1 MPHQELPMI
10 PRLSKSKYMSGNQC
24 HKRLYLEIRSPEL
37 ATEADEHTQAIMDMG
52 TEVGELAR
60 KRFSG
65 GVLVAQDRTQ
75 IPQAL
80 KETAALIRN
89 PSVPAIFEGTFK
101 FDDVLVRV
109 DVLERVGQDLWRLI
123 EVKASGGVKDKHL
136 PDVAIQTYV
145 LKGAGVPLSG
155 SWLMHLNNKYVYP
168 GGELDLGCL
177 FALVDLTEKITFSM
191 TEVPTRLAAMRAML
205 ALPSPPLI
213 QSDYHCEEPYP
224 CPFWE
229 HCTKDKPVRWVFH
242 LPGGRGTFDKLVTQ
256 GITTIDEIPPTF
268 KLARSQQRMKDN
280 VEWTGPKL
288 TRALKEVR
296 YPVHHLDFET
306 FAPAIPQYPNTRPY
320 QTIPFQWSNHV
331 ETEDGKVR
339 HDEYLCAGQQDPRE
353 DLAKALLASLGQEG
367 SICAY
372 SGYEQRMIRDLA
384 AACPSLRKDLEK
396 ASARLVDLHPIVK
409 SNYYHPQFDGS
420 FSLKDVL
427 PAVVPS
433 LDYGDLEIQGGTAAS
448 RQYYHMAFKATDP
461 AEKERIR
468 LALLAYCKRDTLAMV
483 ELRKVLLAK
492 AEATAG

>member
-1 MPHQELPMI
+1 MPNQELPML
-10 PRLSKSKYMSGNQC
+10 PRLSKSKYISGIQC
-24 HKRLYLEIRSPEL
+24 HKKLYLEIRSPKL
-37 ATEADEHTQAIMDMG
+37 VPAFDEQTQAIMDMG
-52 TEVGELAR
+52 TEVGALAR
-60 KRFSG
+60 KRFPG

-89 PSVPAIFEGTFK
+89 PSVPAIFEGTFE
-101 FDDVLVRV
+101 FDGVLVRV
-109 DVLERVGQDLWRLI
+109 DVLERVGQNLWRLI
-123 EVKASGGVKDKHL
+123 EVKASGEVKDKHL

-168 GGELDLGCL
+168 GGELDLVQL
-177 FALVDLTEKITFSM
+177 FTLADLTEKITFSM
-191 TEVPTRLAAMRAML
+191 TEVPTRLEAMRKML
-205 ALPSPPLI
+205 APTTPPI
-213 QSDYHCEEPYP
+213 IEPDYHCEKPYP
-224 CPFWE
+224 CQFWK
-229 HCTKDKPVRWVFH
+229 HCTKDKPARWVFH

-256 GITTIDEIPPTF
+256 GITTIDEVPPTF
-268 KLARSQQRMKDN
+268 KLARSQQLMKDN

-288 TRALKEVR
+288 TRALKAVR

-306 FAPAIPQYPNTRPY
+306 FNPAIPKFPQTRPY
-320 QTIPFQWSNHV
+320 QVLPFQWSNHV

-339 HDEYLCAGQQDPRE
+339 HDEYLCTGQQDPRA

-372 SGYEQRMIRDLA
+372 SGYEKRMITDLA
-384 AACPSLRKDLEK
+384 AACPSLKKDLEK
-396 ASARLVDLHPIVK
+396 VVTRLVDLHPIVK
-409 SNYYHPQFDGS
+409 SNYYHPQFNGS

-448 RQYYHMAFKATDP
+448 QQYYHMIFEVTDP

-468 LALLAYCKRDTLAMV
+468 QALLAYCERDTLAMV
-483 ELRKVLLAK
+483 ELRKTLLQK
-492 AEATAG
+492 AL